1 MGQEYDYSPQYYEQE
16 GNQQPE
22 QHQDNAAKKLFS
34 DVRNGAGK
42 LFRKVERGVQQIP
55 TEPIKRNA
63 QSIGG
68 SVQRV
73 GEAQLR
79 QYQTPDGR
87 VDGVQVAK
95 DVAPYFIPGIGP
107 AKAVMGITGL
117 GGGGNILRN
126 MGVGVVQDQINVRRA
141 ERAERDAAPHDVIRY
156 QNRDPHQQVY
166 GQDSQQGYRQDAQQG
181 HRQDTQQPWQ
191 IEAYSQPRAQ
201 QNYPPQRELPQ
212 RELPQRAV
220 AQQPDLQSQIAKL
233 LQNRNTIPTG
243 LTQHRYESIQPP
255 DATRQIAPQEQVRH
269 IAPMNSSSID
279 YSTTRY
285 GVPQT
290 SQTAD
295 ATIPAQK
302 RTTVSTKL
310 GSLGIH

>member
-1 MGQEYDYSPQYYEQE
+1 MGQEYEYSPQYYEE
-16 GNQQPE
+16 GSQQPE
-22 QHQDNAAKKLFS
+22 QHQENAAKKLFS

-141 ERAERDAAPHDVIRY
+141 ERAQRDAAPHDVIRY
-156 QNRDPHQQVY
+156 QNRDAHQQVY
-166 GQDSQQGYRQDAQQG
+166 GQDSQQNHRQDAPQQVYRQEQQG
-181 HRQDTQQPWQ
+181 YRQDTQQPWQ
-191 IEAYSQPRAQ
+191 VEATGQAYGQPRSQ
-201 QNYPPQRELPQ
+201 E
-212 RELPQRAV
+212 RAAV
-220 AQQPDLQSQIAKL
+220 QQPDLQQQIAKL
-233 LQNRNTIPTG
+233 LQNRNAIPTG

-255 DATRQIAPQEQVRH
+255 EATRQIVPQEQIRH
-269 IAPMNSSSID
+269 VSPMNSSSSFD

-285 GVPQT
+285 AVPQT
-290 SQTAD
+290 TQTAD
-295 ATIPAQK
+295 ATLPTQRK
-302 RTTVSTKL
+302 SSVSTKL